1 MSYLFIYLY
10 LRTTPSLIDLHRLID
25 KLVHFKFPEFDYDF
39 LKKLKDECTYLLVY
53 VNEFEFD
60 FEKEPDESMAYHN
73 QILTRARRARQR
85 ATIDALQINAMN
97 NGVLPHNIEGE
108 INAAGEDI
116 VELDNNDYRMM
127 NWTEDPGERARRIY
141 EWWRIVMNDNVEKL
155 KHFCAAVKLVVLIQ
169 TSSASAERVYSQ
181 LNFLRH
187 ILGDKTIRDNL
198 ELRALIRCNRGL
210 ESDFNALG

>member
-1 MSYLFIYLY
+1 
-10 LRTTPSLIDLHRLID
+10 
-25 KLVHFKFPEFDYDF
+25 
-39 LKKLKDECTYLLVY
+39 
-53 VNEFEFD
+53 
-60 FEKEPDESMAYHN
+60 
-73 QILTRARRARQR
+73 
-85 ATIDALQINAMN
+85 
-97 NGVLPHNIEGE
+97 
-108 INAAGEDI
+108 
-116 VELDNNDYRMM
+116 
-127 NWTEDPGERARRIY
+127 
-141 EWWRIVMNDNVEKL
+141 MNDNVEKL